1 MCRWLSYLGPETYL
15 DRLLFEP
22 KYSLVQQSLAAR
34 KSVCATQGDGFG
46 LGWYGD
52 HPDPGLYR
60 ESLPAW
66 NDRNLRSL
74 ARQLRARLF
83 FAHVRASTGTDT
95 ARSNCHPFAYDKY
108 LFMHNGQIGG
118 FDKLRRR
125 LEAKIPDEL
134 YPFRAGTTDSE
145 TAFYLLFRHGL
156 EQDPIAAFRAML
168 ADVRAEMVAAAI
180 EEPLRF
186 TAAFSDGNR
195 IIAVRYASDD
205 QPPSLYWRQD
215 HGTIVVV
222 SEPLD
227 GEVHSWNRVPKDHF
241 LISSPGK
248 SVELLPVAV

>member
-52 HPDPGLYR
+52 HADPGLYR
-60 ESLPAW
+60 EALPAW

-118 FDKLRRR
+118 YDRLRRR
-125 LEAKIPDEL
+125 LEAKIPDAL

-145 TAFYLLFRHGL
+145 TAFYLMFRHGL
-156 EQDPIAAFRAML
+156 EQDPLQAFRATL
-168 ADVRAEMVAAAI
+168 ADIRGEMASADI

-186 TAAFSDGNR
+186 TAAVSDGRR

-205 QPPSLYWRQD
+205 MPPSLYWRQD
-215 HGTIVVV
+215 GETIVVV

-227 GEVHSWNRVPKDHF
+227 GEVHCWNRVPAGHF
-241 LISSPGK
+241 LISEPGRP
-248 SVELLPVAV
+248 VDLCPVAA

>member
-22 KYSLVQQSLAAR
+22 RYSLVQQSLAAR

-52 HPDPGLYR
+52 HADPGLYR
-60 ESLPAW
+60 EALPAW

-95 ARSNCHPFAYDKY
+95 ARSNCHPFAHDKY

-125 LEAKIPDEL
+125 LEAKIPDAL

-145 TAFYLLFRHGL
+145 TTFYLLFRHGL

-168 ADVRAEMVAAAI
+168 ADVRAEMVAADI

-186 TAAFSDGNR
+186 TAAFSDGKR

-205 QPPSLYWRQD
+205 RPPSLYWRQD
-215 HGTIVVV
+215 GETIVVV

-227 GEVHSWNRVPKDHF
+227 GEVHRWNRVPKDHF
-241 LISSPGK
+241 LISNPGK
-248 SVELLPVAV
+248 PAELCPVAA

>member
-1 MCRWLSYLGPETYL
+1 MCRWLSYLGPEAYL
-15 DRLLFEP
+15 DSLLFEP

-52 HPDPGLYR
+52 HADPGLYR
-60 ESLPAW
+60 EALPAW

-95 ARSNCHPFAYDKY
+95 ARSNCHPFAYDKW

-118 FDKLRRR
+118 FDRLRRR

-145 TAFYLLFRHGL
+145 TAFYLLFRHGI
-156 EQDPIAAFRAML
+156 ERDP
-168 ADVRAEMVAAAI
+168 VAALRAVLVDI
-180 EEPLRF
+180 EDERAAAGIDEPLRF
-186 TAAFSDGNR
+186 TAALSDGR
-195 IIAVRYASDD
+195 RVVAVRYASDD
-205 QPPSLYWRQD
+205 KPPSLYWRQD
-215 HGTIVVV
+215 GATTVVV

-227 GEVHSWNRVPKDHF
+227 GEAQSWNRVPANHF
-241 LISSPGK
+241 LISAPDQR
-248 SVELLPVAV
+248 VALCPVAA

>member
-1 MCRWLSYLGPETYL
+1 MCRWLSYSGVETYL
-15 DRLLFEP
+15 DSLLFEP
-22 KYSLVQQSLAAR
+22 QYSLIQQSLNAR

-52 HPDPGLYR
+52 RPDPGLYR
-60 ESLPAW
+60 EALPAW

-74 ARQLRARLF
+74 ARQLRASLF

-95 ARSNCHPFAYDKY
+95 ARSNCHPFAHDIW

-118 FDKLRRR
+118 YDRLRRR
-125 LEAKIPDEL
+125 LEAKIPDAL

-156 EQDPIAAFRAML
+156 ETDPIGA
-168 ADVRAEMVAAAI
+168 VRATLGEIEREMAAANV

-186 TAAFSDGNR
+186 TAALSNGADV
-195 IIAVRYASDD
+195 IAVRYASDEN
-205 QPPSLYWRQD
+205 PPSLYWRHD
-215 HGTIVVV
+215 GETTVIV

-227 GEVHSWNRVPKDHF
+227 GEVQRWNRVPPNHF
-241 LISSPGK
+241 LVSSRTGG
-248 SVELLPVAV
+248 VRLLPVAA